1 MRKVNLSESQML
13 RIANG
18 CLNKVLRESSSDNP
32 YRAPFEKPSVKR
44 PSIDDL
50 EGVGEDEPYGWEP
63 ERTIPRGGIKPRI
76 KRPSVTDREPESE
89 TGWQE
94 DTDVAPWKKGSTRPE
109 SDPYCYAFDESRRY
123 TGRRLY

>member
-1 MRKVNLSESQML
+1 ML

-32 YRAPFEKPSVKR
+32 YRAPFEKPSIKR

-76 KRPSVTDREPESE
+76 KRPSVIDREPESE

-94 DTDVAPWKKGSTRPE
+94 ETGVAPWKKGAKEPE
-109 SDPYCYAFDESRRY
+109 SEPYRYPYYEGKRY